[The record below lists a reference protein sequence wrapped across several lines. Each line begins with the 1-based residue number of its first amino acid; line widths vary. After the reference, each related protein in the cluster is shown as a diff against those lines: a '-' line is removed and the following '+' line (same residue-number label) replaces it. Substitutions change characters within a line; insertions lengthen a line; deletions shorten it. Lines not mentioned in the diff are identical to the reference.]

1 MTNLKKCLVC
11 GRVFRFSDRHVCF
24 DVAPSPA
31 SPWDATGKPFNKKR
45 GTRNRPHR
53 PTVFL
58 CPPPAA
64 LTPQQGASRRR
75 CIYCRRTGADVEIRT
90 KLATGPGLIV
100 VFRHSQCRPPAPTE
114 PEIPAIVTLPTSVQ
128 CVECGAELLDG
139 SHVQGCPFHP
149 GAATM
154 PPEEGGPD
162 A

>member
-11 GRVFRFSDRHVCF
+11 GRVFRMSDRHVCF
-24 DVAPSPA
+24 DVAPAPVSH
-31 SPWDATGKPFNKKR
+31 WDPGLKRENKKR

-58 CPPPAA
+58 CPPP
-64 LTPQQGASRRR
+64 TPRPDGRR
-75 CIYCRRTGADVEIRT
+75 CIYCRKTGADVEIRT
-90 KLATGPGLIV
+90 TLATGPGMIV
-100 VFRHSQCRPPAPTE
+100 VFRHKRCRPPKPTE

-149 GAATM
+149 GAATI
-154 PPEEGGPD
+154 PEEGGPD

>member
-11 GRVFRFSDRHVCF
+11 GRVFRFSERHLCF
-24 DVAPSPA
+24 DVAPAPA
-31 SPWDATGKPFNKKR
+31 SAWEVGKGLNKKR

-58 CPPPAA
+58 GPPVTA
-64 LTPQQGASRRR
+64 LTPMQGAQRRR

-90 KLATGPGLIV
+90 TVVSGAGIV
-100 VFRHSQCRPPAPTE
+100 VFRHKQCRPAKPTA

-128 CVECGAELLDG
+128 CIECGAELLDG
-139 SHVQGCPFHP
+139 SHVKGCPFAP
-149 GAATM
+149 GAATL
-154 PPEEGGPD
+154 PEQEGGSD